1 MNVAPARGS
10 ASPLLPHDE
19 AANLFHEFGHVL
31 EFGLQRAE
39 VVFVQRSW
47 SELDFVE
54 APALMM
60 EHWVWEP
67 AVLRRFARHHD
78 TGKPPP
84 DELLEQLAASRR
96 LNSGIVHLW
105 LDWPSLLDQALHGP
119 EPVDSGEAY
128 RDAFAL
134 TGFPFPEGT
143 YYPASFYHL
152 LTGDAGF
159 YGYLWADVFG
169 DDMFSAFRE
178 DGLLSADVGRRYR
191 AAILEPTWGV
201 PGRDRVRNFLGREPS
216 EQAFLERL
224 GIARQ

>member
-1 MNVAPARGS
+1 
-10 ASPLLPHDE
+10 
-19 AANLFHEFGHVL
+19 
-31 EFGLQRAE
+31 
-39 VVFVQRSW
+39 
-47 SELDFVE
+47 
-54 APALMM
+54 M

-67 AVLRRFARHHD
+67 EVLRRFARHHD
-78 TGKPPP
+78 TGRPPP
-84 DELLEQLAASRR
+84 EALLERLTASRR
-96 LNSGIVHLW
+96 LNSGIVHMW
-105 LDWPSLLDQALHGP
+105 LDWPSVLDQALYGP
-119 EPVDSGEAY
+119 EPVDSGTAY

-152 LTGDAGF
+152 LAYDACF

-169 DDMFSAFRE
+169 DDMFNAFRE
-178 DGLLSADVGRRYR
+178 DGLLSARVGRRFR

-224 GIARQ
+224 GIARDCHSDGRG